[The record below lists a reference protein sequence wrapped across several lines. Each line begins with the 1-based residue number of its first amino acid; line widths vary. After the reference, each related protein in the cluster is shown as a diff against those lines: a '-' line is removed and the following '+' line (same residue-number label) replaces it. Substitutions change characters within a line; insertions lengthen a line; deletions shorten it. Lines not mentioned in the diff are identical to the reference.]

1 MSDGLGSPGVGRMRA
16 TLFAIFAIAVGNAT
30 LVLAQQPCNT
40 SFWTW
45 QGGER
50 VKVCCNQQNF
60 CTTKYGIYNQ

>member
-1 MSDGLGSPGVGRMRA
+1 MRA
-16 TLFAIFAIAVGNAT
+16 TLFTIFAIAVGNAT

>member
-1 MSDGLGSPGVGRMRA
+1 MRA
-16 TLFAIFAIAVGNAT
+16 TLFAIFAIAVRNAT
-30 LVLAQQPCNT
+30 LVLAKQSCNT
-40 SFWTW
+40 SFRTW

>member
-1 MSDGLGSPGVGRMRA
+1 MKPFLFCLASVLFGSA
-16 TLFAIFAIAVGNAT
+16 
-30 LVLAQQPCNT
+30 VLASTNNCNH

-60 CTTKYGIYNQ
+60 CTTKYGVYNQ